1 LTKRKNS
8 SHDPFAAREAEKY
21 ENPIPSREY
30 ILDLLDSADQ
40 PVTHEQMCV
49 MLKLTDEDQVEAL
62 RRRLIAMAR
71 DGQLI
76 SNRRDAYVR
85 SDKIDVVRGRVQG
98 HRDGYGFVLRADGGE
113 DIYLH
118 NRQMRKVF
126 DGDEVLVRLS
136 GEQYRG
142 KEEGAIIEVLV
153 RNTTQLAGRF
163 FNEEGVQFVRPEN
176 PRITHDIMIPFGA
189 YGGAKHGQ
197 IVVTEITSQ
206 PDKNRLPTGRVIQV
220 LGDHMAPGM
229 EIELAIQAHG
239 IPSIWPA
246 DVLAEA
252 ALISPVVEEKD
263 KQHRVDVRHLPFV
276 TIDGEDARDFD
287 DAVLCERRKGGWRLY
302 VAIAD
307 VSHYVQVESPLDVE
321 ARARGNS
328 VYFPDYVVPMLPE
341 ALSNGLCSLN
351 PNVDRLCMVCE
362 MNISDSGRIT
372 GYQFYE
378 AVMHSHARL
387 TYTKVG
393 EILTGEGEARE
404 ALRKEYKAVVPQLE
418 LLHKLYECLRV
429 ARDERGA
436 IDFETV
442 ETRIVFNEERKIER
456 IVPIKR
462 NDAHKLI
469 EECMLCANVC
479 AAKFIEKHDLIGLF
493 RVHEGPTEAKLTNLR
508 AYLSELGLGLA
519 GGDRPTPGDYQQLL
533 QMIQGRSDGHL
544 IQTVMLR
551 SLRQAMYQVEN
562 HGHFGLGYEA
572 YTHFTSPIR
581 RYPDLLVHRA
591 IRSVIRS
598 ELPST
603 HVRRIETAKP
613 IPKRKIYPYSPS
625 DMLVFGEQC
634 SRTERRADEATRD
647 VVSWLKC
654 EYLRDQVGAVYDGHV
669 SAVTGFGLFV
679 ELNELYIEGLIHI
692 TSLPHD
698 YYRFDAAQQRL
709 VGERTRKVFGL
720 GDELVV
726 RVVRVDLD
734 NRKIDFELES
744 ANAIRRPKSAIKP
757 KVAKRDASKAK
768 KVADSLLEKT
778 LVAVEQLAASAK
790 KTVVDA
796 VEKMSGKSAA
806 PTPRHAP
813 AKSTS
818 KQSSSANAAVKP
830 AATKKASGK
839 AAASKADANNGAG
852 KKITESSISK
862 TTVASKKGAGKKSN
876 AKSSANNFSLDDV
889 VDNSVVNGSNASG
902 KSAGKKTAVKKANT
916 KGAAKEPVKA
926 PAKAAGKRTAI
937 KPESATGVKKVSD
950 TKTTTA
956 KKVAQADTVAA
967 GKNTSRKKTATKATT
982 AKERGSNNTTT
993 NNTAAK
999 NPTANSTVAK
1009 KTVKEKATANNA
1021 AVSAAKKQSTSTS
1034 EVGHGRK
1041 NAKVPGAAAPATT
1054 KSPTPKAT
1062 KGNAVAKPAAP
1073 AAKRPVAKAKK
1084 KD

>member
-1 LTKRKNS
+1 MTKRKTPPR
-8 SHDPFAAREAEKY
+8 DAFAAREAEKY

-49 MLKLTDEDQVEAL
+49 MLKLTGEDQIEAL

-85 SDKIDVVRGRVQG
+85 LDKIDVVRGRVQG
-98 HRDGYGFVLRADGGE
+98 HRDGYGFVIRADGGE

-126 DGDEVLVRLS
+126 DGDEVIVRLS

-142 KEEGAIIEVLV
+142 KEEGAIVDVLV

-197 IVVTEITSQ
+197 IVVAEITQQ

-239 IPSIWPA
+239 IPSEWPGEA
-246 DVLAEA
+246 LAEA
-252 ALISPVVEEKD
+252 ARLSHEVLEKD
-263 KQHRVDVRHLPFV
+263 KLHRVDVRHLPFV

-307 VSHYVQVESPLDVE
+307 VSHYVPVESALDIE

-341 ALSNGLCSLN
+341 AISNGLCSLN
-351 PNVDRLCMVCE
+351 PHVDRLCMVCE
-362 MNISDSGRIT
+362 MTISDSGRIT

-378 AVMHSHARL
+378 GVMHSHARL

-393 EILTGEGEARE
+393 EILTGEGDTRV
-404 ALRKEYKAVVPQLE
+404 ALREEYKAVVPQLE
-418 LLHKLYECLRV
+418 LLHKLYQCLRI

-436 IDFETV
+436 IDFDTV
-442 ETRIVFNEERKIER
+442 ETRIQFNEERKIER

-479 AAKFIEKHDLIGLF
+479 AAQFIEKHNLIGLF
-493 RVHEGPTEAKLTNLR
+493 RVHEGPTETKLANLR

-519 GGDRPTPGDYQQLL
+519 GGDKPTPGDYQQLL
-533 QMIQGRSDGHL
+533 QMIQDRSDGHL

-591 IRSVIRS
+591 IRSVVRGT
-598 ELPST
+598 EPTT
-603 HVRRIETAKP
+603 HVRRVDTAKA
-613 IPKRKIYPYSPS
+613 IPKKFIYPYTAS
-625 DMLVFGEQC
+625 DMVVFGEQC

-654 EYLRDQVGAVYDGHV
+654 EYLRDQVGAVYAGHV
-669 SAVTGFGLFV
+669 SAVTSFGLFV
-679 ELNELYIEGLIHI
+679 ELNDLYVEGLIHI

-698 YYRFDAAQQRL
+698 YYRFEPAQHRL
-709 VGERTRKVFGL
+709 MGERTRKVFGL

-744 ANAIRRPKSAIKP
+744 ADAVRRPKSAVKP
-757 KVAKRDASKAK
+757 KVAKRGASQSPDKKKTEGKKAGGGKHFAAPVVTTSGGVTGDSKKSSSGIVVKKASSEKPATKQSSSKQSSAKTTAAKPAAKVKTDKTTKPAVKTNAGGKKTSAAQPAAKAPVVKAPVVKTVVAKKIVVK
-768 KVADSLLEKT
+768 KVAEAG
-778 LVAVEQLAASAK
+778 VAPTAASAK
-790 KTVVDA
+790 KEA
-796 VEKMSGKSAA
+796 
-806 PTPRHAP
+806 AP
-813 AKSTS
+813 AKKVTAT
-818 KQSSSANAAVKP
+818 KTP
-830 AATKKASGK
+830 AA
-839 AAASKADANNGAG
+839 
-852 KKITESSISK
+852 
-862 TTVASKKGAGKKSN
+862 
-876 AKSSANNFSLDDV
+876 
-889 VDNSVVNGSNASG
+889 
-902 KSAGKKTAVKKANT
+902 
-916 KGAAKEPVKA
+916 
-926 PAKAAGKRTAI
+926 
-937 KPESATGVKKVSD
+937 KKVSAQ
-950 TKTTTA
+950 KPASA
-956 KKVAQADTVAA
+956 KSK
-967 GKNTSRKKTATKATT
+967 G
-982 AKERGSNNTTT
+982 
-993 NNTAAK
+993 
-999 NPTANSTVAK
+999 
-1009 KTVKEKATANNA
+1009 
-1021 AVSAAKKQSTSTS
+1021 
-1034 EVGHGRK
+1034 EVDHGRK
-1041 NAKVPGAAAPATT
+1041 NAKAASKAAPATVQ
-1054 KSPTPKAT
+1054 SPAPKAT
-1062 KGNAVAKPAAP
+1062 KGKAVTGSAKTT
-1073 AAKRPVAKAKK
+1073 AKKPVVKTKAK
-1084 KD
+1084 D

>member
-1 LTKRKNS
+1 MTKRKTPPR
-8 SHDPFAAREAEKY
+8 DAFAAREAEKY

-49 MLKLTDEDQVEAL
+49 MLKLTGEDQIEAL

-85 SDKIDVVRGRVQG
+85 LDKIDVVRGRVQG
-98 HRDGYGFVLRADGGE
+98 HRDGYGFVIRADGGE

-126 DGDEVLVRLS
+126 DGDEVIVRLS

-142 KEEGAIIEVLV
+142 KEEGAIVDVLV

-197 IVVTEITSQ
+197 IVVAEITQQ

-239 IPSIWPA
+239 IPSEWPSA
-246 DVLAEA
+246 ALAEA
-252 ALISPVVEEKD
+252 ALLSHEVLEKD
-263 KQHRVDVRHLPFV
+263 KLHRVDVRHLPFV

-307 VSHYVQVESPLDVE
+307 VSHYVPVESALDIE

-341 ALSNGLCSLN
+341 AISNGLCSLN
-351 PNVDRLCMVCE
+351 PHVDRLCMVCE
-362 MNISDSGRIT
+362 MTISDLGRIT

-378 AVMHSHARL
+378 GVMHSHARL

-393 EILTGEGEARE
+393 EILTGEGDTRV
-404 ALRKEYKAVVPQLE
+404 ALREEYKAVVPQLE
-418 LLHKLYECLRV
+418 LLHKLYQCLRI

-436 IDFETV
+436 IDFDTV
-442 ETRIVFNEERKIER
+442 ETRIQFNEERKIER

-479 AAKFIEKHDLIGLF
+479 AAQFIEKHNLIGLF
-493 RVHEGPTEAKLTNLR
+493 RVHEGPTETKLANLR

-519 GGDRPTPGDYQQLL
+519 GGDKPTPGDYQQLL
-533 QMIQGRSDGHL
+533 QMIQDRSDGHL

-591 IRSVIRS
+591 IRSVVRGT
-598 ELPST
+598 EPTT
-603 HVRRIETAKP
+603 HVRRVDTAKA
-613 IPKRKIYPYSPS
+613 IPKKFIYPYTAS
-625 DMLVFGEQC
+625 DMVVFGEQC

-654 EYLRDQVGAVYDGHV
+654 EYLRDQVGAVYAGHV
-669 SAVTGFGLFV
+669 SAVTSFGLFV
-679 ELNELYIEGLIHI
+679 ELNDLYVEGLIHI

-698 YYRFDAAQQRL
+698 YYRFEPAQHRL
-709 VGERTRKVFGL
+709 MGERTRKVFGL

-744 ANAIRRPKSAIKP
+744 ANAIRRPKSAVKP
-757 KVAKRDASKAK
+757 KVAKRGASQSPNNKKTEGKKAGGGKHFAAPVVTTFGGVTGDSKKSSSGIVVKKAASEKPATKQSSTKQSSAKTAAAKPSAKVKADNTKKPAVKTNAGGKKTSAAQPAAKAPVVKAPVVKTVVAKKIVVK
-768 KVADSLLEKT
+768 KVAEAG
-778 LVAVEQLAASAK
+778 VAPTAASAK
-790 KTVVDA
+790 KEA
-796 VEKMSGKSAA
+796 
-806 PTPRHAP
+806 AP
-813 AKSTS
+813 AKKVTAT
-818 KQSSSANAAVKP
+818 KTP
-830 AATKKASGK
+830 AA
-839 AAASKADANNGAG
+839 
-852 KKITESSISK
+852 
-862 TTVASKKGAGKKSN
+862 
-876 AKSSANNFSLDDV
+876 
-889 VDNSVVNGSNASG
+889 
-902 KSAGKKTAVKKANT
+902 
-916 KGAAKEPVKA
+916 
-926 PAKAAGKRTAI
+926 
-937 KPESATGVKKVSD
+937 KKVSAQ
-950 TKTTTA
+950 KPASA
-956 KKVAQADTVAA
+956 KSK
-967 GKNTSRKKTATKATT
+967 G
-982 AKERGSNNTTT
+982 
-993 NNTAAK
+993 
-999 NPTANSTVAK
+999 
-1009 KTVKEKATANNA
+1009 
-1021 AVSAAKKQSTSTS
+1021 
-1034 EVGHGRK
+1034 EVDHGRK
-1041 NAKVPGAAAPATT
+1041 NAKAASKAAPATVQ
-1054 KSPTPKAT
+1054 SPAPKAT
-1062 KGNAVAKPAAP
+1062 KGKAVTG
-1073 AAKRPVAKAKK
+1073 AAKTTAKKPVVKTKAK
-1084 KD
+1084 D

>member
-1 LTKRKNS
+1 LTKRKAPPR
-8 SHDPFAAREAEKY
+8 DAFAAREAEKY

-49 MLKLTDEDQVEAL
+49 MLKLTGDDQIEAL

-85 SDKIDVVRGRVQG
+85 LDKIDVVRGRVQG
-98 HRDGYGFVLRADGGE
+98 HRDGYGFVIRADGGE

-126 DGDEVLVRLS
+126 DGDEVIVRLS

-142 KEEGAIIEVLV
+142 KEEGAIVDVLI

-197 IVVTEITSQ
+197 IVVTEITQQ

-239 IPSIWPA
+239 IPSEWPSA
-246 DVLAEA
+246 ALAEA
-252 ALISPVVEEKD
+252 ALLSHEVLEKD
-263 KQHRVDVRHLPFV
+263 KLHRVDVRHLPFV

-307 VSHYVQVESPLDVE
+307 VSHYVPVESALDIE

-341 ALSNGLCSLN
+341 AISNGLCSLN
-351 PNVDRLCMVCE
+351 PHVDRLCMVCE
-362 MNISDSGRIT
+362 MTISDSGRIT

-378 AVMHSHARL
+378 GVMHSHARL

-393 EILTGEGEARE
+393 EILTGEGDTRT
-404 ALRKEYKAVVPQLE
+404 ALREEYKAVVPQLE
-418 LLHKLYECLRV
+418 LLHKLYQCLRI

-436 IDFETV
+436 IDFDTV
-442 ETRIVFNEERKIER
+442 ETRIQFNEERKIER

-479 AAKFIEKHDLIGLF
+479 AAQFIEKHNLIGLF
-493 RVHEGPTEAKLTNLR
+493 RVHEGPTETKLANLR

-519 GGDRPTPGDYQQLL
+519 GGDKPTPGDYQQLL
-533 QMIQGRSDGHL
+533 QMIQDRSDGHL

-591 IRSVIRS
+591 IRSVVRGT
-598 ELPST
+598 EPTT
-603 HVRRIETAKP
+603 HVRRVDTAKA
-613 IPKRKIYPYSPS
+613 IPKKFIYPYTPS
-625 DMLVFGEQC
+625 DMVVFGEQC

-654 EYLRDQVGAVYDGHV
+654 EYLRDQVGAVYAGHV
-669 SAVTGFGLFV
+669 SAVTSFGLFV
-679 ELNELYIEGLIHI
+679 ELNDLYVEGLIHI

-698 YYRFDAAQQRL
+698 YYRFEPAQHRL
-709 VGERTRKVFGL
+709 MGERTRKVFGL

-744 ANAIRRPKSAIKP
+744 ANAIRRPKSAVKP
-757 KVAKRDASKAK
+757 KVAKRGGAPSSTKKAAGKKAGGDKPFATPAITVPASATGDSKKSSSGIVVKKAASEKPAIKQSSTKQSSAKTTAAKPAAKVKTDKTKKPTAKTSAGGKKTSAVQPAAKIPVVKAPVVKTVVAKKIVVK
-768 KVADSLLEKT
+768 KVADAV
-778 LVAVEQLAASAK
+778 VAAPAKKATASAK
-790 KTVVDA
+790 KEA
-796 VEKMSGKSAA
+796 
-806 PTPRHAP
+806 AP
-813 AKSTS
+813 AK
-818 KQSSSANAAVKP
+818 
-830 AATKKASGK
+830 
-839 AAASKADANNGAG
+839 
-852 KKITESSISK
+852 
-862 TTVASKKGAGKKSN
+862 
-876 AKSSANNFSLDDV
+876 
-889 VDNSVVNGSNASG
+889 
-902 KSAGKKTAVKKANT
+902 
-916 KGAAKEPVKA
+916 
-926 PAKAAGKRTAI
+926 
-937 KPESATGVKKVSD
+937 KV
-950 TKTTTA
+950 
-956 KKVAQADTVAA
+956 
-967 GKNTSRKKTATKATT
+967 TATKA
-982 AKERGSNNTTT
+982 
-993 NNTAAK
+993 
-999 NPTANSTVAK
+999 P
-1009 KTVKEKATANNA
+1009 
-1021 AVSAAKKQSTSTS
+1021 AAKKLSAQKPASATSKG
-1034 EVGHGRK
+1034 EVDHGRK
-1041 NAKVPGAAAPATT
+1041 NAKAASKAAPATVQSPAPKT
-1054 KSPTPKAT
+1054 AKSKAVT
-1062 KGNAVAKPAAP
+1062 GAAKTTT
-1073 AAKRPVAKAKK
+1073 KRPVAKTKAK
-1084 KD
+1084 D

>member
-1 LTKRKNS
+1 LTKRKTPPR
-8 SHDPFAAREAEKY
+8 DAFAAREAEKY

-49 MLKLTDEDQVEAL
+49 MLKLTGEDQIEAL

-85 SDKIDVVRGRVQG
+85 IDKIDVVRGRVQG
-98 HRDGYGFVLRADGGE
+98 HRDGYGFVIRADGGE

-126 DGDEVLVRLS
+126 DGDEVIVRLS

-142 KEEGAIIEVLV
+142 KEEGAIVDVLV

-176 PRITHDIMIPFGA
+176 PRITHDIMIPFGS

-197 IVVTEITSQ
+197 IVVAEITQQ

-239 IPSIWPA
+239 IPSVWPE

-252 ALISPVVEEKD
+252 AQLSHEVLAKD
-263 KQHRVDVRHLPFV
+263 KLHRVDVRNLPFV

-307 VSHYVQVESPLDVE
+307 VSHYVPVESALDVE

-341 ALSNGLCSLN
+341 AISNGLCSLN
-351 PNVDRLCMVCE
+351 PHVDRLCMVCE
-362 MNISDSGRIT
+362 MNISDAGRIT

-378 AVMHSHARL
+378 GVMQSHARL

-393 EILTGEGEARE
+393 EILTGEGDARDT
-404 ALRKEYKAVVPQLE
+404 LRAEYKAVVPQLE
-418 LLHKLYECLRV
+418 LLHKLYQCLRV

-436 IDFETV
+436 IDFDTV
-442 ETRIVFNEERKIER
+442 ETRIQFNEERKIER

-479 AAKFIEKHDLIGLF
+479 AAKFIEPHNLLGLF
-493 RVHEGPTEAKLTNLR
+493 RVHEGPTETKLANLR

-519 GGDRPTPGDYQQLL
+519 GGDKPTPGDYQQLL
-533 QMIQGRSDGHL
+533 QMVQDRSDGHL

-591 IRSVIRS
+591 IRSVVRS
-598 ELPST
+598 TEPTT
-603 HVRRIETAKP
+603 HVRRVDTAKA
-613 IPKRKIYPYSPS
+613 IPKKYIYPYTAS
-625 DMLVFGEQC
+625 DMVVFGEQC

-669 SAVTGFGLFV
+669 SAVTSFGLFV

-698 YYRFDAAQQRL
+698 YYRFEPAQQRL

-744 ANAIRRPKSAIKP
+744 ADAVRRPKSAVKP
-757 KVAKRDASKAK
+757 KVAKRGAAKPSGKKSTANKSGSDKAITTPTVKTSGSTIRSGKNSAPAAAAKKGTGEKPATKQPATKASSAKKAAAAKPAGKTKNSKSSGAKPASKNSPGAKSSTAKSISDNKQSTAAQPVAKTVVAKKSAVKKPVDVAVAPVPTSAKKAVATKAPAAK
-768 KVADSLLEKT
+768 KVSAQKP
-778 LVAVEQLAASAK
+778 VSAK
-790 KTVVDA
+790 PKGEVDHGR
-796 VEKMSGKSAA
+796 K
-806 PTPRHAP
+806 
-813 AKSTS
+813 
-818 KQSSSANAAVKP
+818 N
-830 AATKKASGK
+830 TK
-839 AAASKADANNGAG
+839 AASKA
-852 KKITESSISK
+852 
-862 TTVASKKGAGKKSN
+862 
-876 AKSSANNFSLDDV
+876 
-889 VDNSVVNGSNASG
+889 
-902 KSAGKKTAVKKANT
+902 
-916 KGAAKEPVKA
+916 
-926 PAKAAGKRTAI
+926 
-937 KPESATGVKKVSD
+937 
-950 TKTTTA
+950 
-956 KKVAQADTVAA
+956 
-967 GKNTSRKKTATKATT
+967 
-982 AKERGSNNTTT
+982 
-993 NNTAAK
+993 
-999 NPTANSTVAK
+999 
-1009 KTVKEKATANNA
+1009 
-1021 AVSAAKKQSTSTS
+1021 
-1034 EVGHGRK
+1034 
-1041 NAKVPGAAAPATT
+1041 APATVQST
-1054 KSPTPKAT
+1054 APKAT
-1062 KGNAVAKPAAP
+1062 KGAAVAG
-1073 AAKRPVAKAKK
+1073 AKKATDKGPVAKAKA

>member
-1 LTKRKNS
+1 MSKRKFS
-8 SHDPFAAREAEKY
+8 KRDPFAAREAEKY
-21 ENPIPSREY
+21 ANPIPSREY
-30 ILDLLDSADQ
+30 ILELLDNADQ
-40 PVTHEQMCV
+40 PVTHAQMCDL
-49 MLKLTDEDQVEAL
+49 LKLTEEDQIEAL

-85 SDKIDVVRGRVQG
+85 LDKIDVVRGRVQG
-98 HRDGYGFVLRADGGE
+98 HRDGYGFVILADGGE

-142 KEEGAIIEVLV
+142 KEEGAIVEVLT

-163 FNEEGVQFVRPEN
+163 YNEEGVQFVRPEN
-176 PRITHDIMIPFGA
+176 PRITHDIMIPFGS

-197 IVVTEITSQ
+197 IVVAEITQQ
-206 PDKNRLPTGRVIQV
+206 PDKNRLPMGRVIQV

-239 IPSIWPA
+239 IPSIWPT
-246 DVLAEA
+246 DVLSEA
-252 ALISPVVEEKD
+252 AELPGEVRPKD
-263 KQHRVDVRHLPFV
+263 KANRIDLRDLPLV

-287 DAVLCERRKGGWRLY
+287 DAVFCERRRGGWRLY

-307 VSHYVQVESPLDVE
+307 VSHYVQVDSALDIE
-321 ARARGNS
+321 GRARGNS

-351 PNVDRLCMVCE
+351 PAVDRLCMVCE
-362 MNISDSGRIT
+362 MTISSAGRIT
-372 GYQFYE
+372 GYEFYE
-378 AVMHSHARL
+378 AVMHSKARL

-393 EILTGEGEARE
+393 AMLGENTPEAD
-404 ALRKEYKAVVPQLE
+404 ALRSEYQNVLPHLQT
-418 LLHKLYECLRV
+418 LHGLYQCLRK

-442 ETRIVFNEERKIER
+442 ETRIVFNEQRKIER

-479 AAKFIEKHDLIGLF
+479 AAKFLEKHNLIGLF
-493 RVHEGPTEAKLTNLR
+493 RVHEGPTEQKLTNLR
-508 AYLSELGLGLA
+508 AYLSELGLGLG
-519 GGDRPTPGDYQQLL
+519 GGDEPTPGDYQILL
-533 QMIQGRSDGHL
+533 KHIEGRSDANL

-551 SLRQAMYQVEN
+551 SLRQAMYQLEN
-562 HGHFGLGYEA
+562 HGHFGLGYDA

-598 ELPST
+598 EQPSS
-603 HVRRIETAKP
+603 HVRRAEGAKP
-613 IPKRKIYPYSPS
+613 LPQKKIYPYTLNE
-625 DMLVFGEQC
+625 MLVFGEQC

-679 ELNELYIEGLIHI
+679 ELNDLYVEGLIHI

-709 VGERTRKVFGL
+709 VGERSRQVFGL

-744 ANAIRRPKSAIKP
+744 ATATRRPKSAVKP
-757 KVAKRDASKAK
+757 KSNAR
-768 KVADSLLEKT
+768 
-778 LVAVEQLAASAK
+778 SAK
-790 KTVVDA
+790 KSTKPSLAPQADSKPAKARVKSYDA
-796 VEKMSGKSAA
+796 KAGARAGSKAGPGAEQMAQQLVGKLAAAAEPQASVGAQGDGGWTDAEVAALKSAGEA
-806 PTPRHAP
+806 KAARKGAKKPT
-813 AKSTS
+813 AKKTAAKKAVS
-818 KQSSSANAAVKP
+818 KKSATKKP
-830 AATKKASGK
+830 AAKTAPAAKAKASTK
-839 AAASKADANNGAG
+839 AAKAPV
-852 KKITESSISK
+852 TSK
-862 TTVASKKGAGKKSN
+862 TPA
-876 AKSSANNFSLDDV
+876 AN
-889 VDNSVVNGSNASG
+889 
-902 KSAGKKTAVKKANT
+902 K
-916 KGAAKEPVKA
+916 
-926 PAKAAGKRTAI
+926 
-937 KPESATGVKKVSD
+937 
-950 TKTTTA
+950 
-956 KKVAQADTVAA
+956 
-967 GKNTSRKKTATKATT
+967 
-982 AKERGSNNTTT
+982 
-993 NNTAAK
+993 
-999 NPTANSTVAK
+999 
-1009 KTVKEKATANNA
+1009 
-1021 AVSAAKKQSTSTS
+1021 VSAAKKTPAVSKAAADKAPVAAKKTTAKKTSGTIAAKAKASTTS
-1034 EVGHGRK
+1034 SKKSALAAKAAGEVGSARRTTQAVSR
-1041 NAKVPGAAAPATT
+1041 AKSAQVQPEQKAPAKSKAGAA
-1054 KSPTPKAT
+1054 KK
-1062 KGNAVAKPAAP
+1062 AP
-1073 AAKRPVAKAKK
+1073 AAKRKVAKTPAA
-1084 KD
+1084 D

>member
-1 LTKRKNS
+1 MSKRKS
-8 SHDPFAAREAEKY
+8 PAKDPFAAREAEKY

-30 ILDLLDSADQ
+30 ILELLDTAAE
-40 PVTHEQMCV
+40 PVTHEQMCTL
-49 MLKLTDEDQVEAL
+49 LKLTGEDQIEAL

-85 SDKIDVVRGRVQG
+85 LDKIDVVRGRVQG
-98 HRDGYGFVLRADGGE
+98 HRDGYGFVIPAEGGE

-142 KEEGAIIEVLV
+142 KEEGAIIEVLT

-176 PRITHDIMIPFGA
+176 PRITQDIMIPFGT

-197 IVVTEITSQ
+197 IVVAEITQQ

-239 IPSIWPA
+239 IPSVWPES
-246 DVLAEA
+246 VLAEA
-252 ALISPVVEEKD
+252 ARLSHEVDEKD

-287 DAVLCERRKGGWRLY
+287 DAVLCERRRGGWRLY

-307 VSHYVQVESPLDVE
+307 VSHYVPVESALDIE

-341 ALSNGLCSLN
+341 AISNGLCSLN
-351 PNVDRLCMVCE
+351 PHVDRLCMVCE
-362 MNISDSGRIT
+362 MNISDAGRIT

-378 AVMHSHARL
+378 GVMHSHARL
-387 TYTKVG
+387 TYSKVG
-393 EILTGEGEARE
+393 EILTGDGENRA
-404 ALRKEYKAVVPQLE
+404 ALRKEYQAVVPQLE
-418 LLHKLYECLRV
+418 LLHRLYQCLRA

-442 ETRIVFNEERKIER
+442 ETRIQFNEDRKIER
-456 IVPIKR
+456 IIPIKR

-479 AAKFIEKHDLIGLF
+479 AAQFIDKHGLIGLY
-493 RVHEGPTEAKLTNLR
+493 RVHEGPTETKLANLR
-508 AYLSELGLGLA
+508 AYLAELGLGLA
-519 GGDRPTPGDYQQLL
+519 GGDKPTPGDYQQLL
-533 QMIQGRSDGHL
+533 QMVQGRSDGHL

-551 SLRQAMYQVEN
+551 SLRQAVYQVEN

-591 IRSVIRS
+591 IRSIVRGT
-598 ELPST
+598 EPST
-603 HVRRIETAKP
+603 HVRRVETAKA
-613 IPKRKIYPYSPS
+613 IPKKFIYPYSAA
-625 DMLVFGEQC
+625 DVLVFGEQC

-669 SAVTGFGLFV
+669 SAVTSFGLFV
-679 ELNELYIEGLIHI
+679 ELNELYVEGLIHI

-698 YYRFDAAQQRL
+698 YYRFEPAQHRL
-709 VGERTRKVFGL
+709 MGERTRKVFGL
-720 GDELVV
+720 GDSLVV

-744 ANAIRRPKSAIKP
+744 DAAIRRPKSQVKP
-757 KVAKRDASKAK
+757 KAAKRDTKKVAK
-768 KVADSLLEKT
+768 KVAP
-778 LVAVEQLAASAK
+778 ASAK
-790 KTVVDA
+790 KSSKASTIVT
-796 VEKMSGKSAA
+796 AA
-806 PTPRHAP
+806 PAP
-813 AKSTS
+813 IKTGLV
-818 KQSSSANAAVKP
+818 KKP
-830 AATKKASGK
+830 AAKKAPV
-839 AAASKADANNGAG
+839 
-852 KKITESSISK
+852 E
-862 TTVASKKGAGKKSN
+862 TV
-876 AKSSANNFSLDDV
+876 
-889 VDNSVVNGSNASG
+889 
-902 KSAGKKTAVKKANT
+902 AGKKTAVKKTAAKKVTT
-916 KGAAKEPVKA
+916 KKAPVKKAATTKASKVISEVSHGSKNAKTTGKTAAAAVQSSSSGAAKSK
-926 PAKAAGKRTAI
+926 
-937 KPESATGVKKVSD
+937 
-950 TKTTTA
+950 
-956 KKVAQADTVAA
+956 TVA
-967 GKNTSRKKTATKATT
+967 RPAT
-982 AKERGSNNTTT
+982 
-993 NNTAAK
+993 
-999 NPTANSTVAK
+999 P
-1009 KTVKEKATANNA
+1009 
-1021 AVSAAKKQSTSTS
+1021 AAKKP
-1034 EVGHGRK
+1034 V
-1041 NAKVPGAAAPATT
+1041 AK
-1054 KSPTPKAT
+1054 PKAT
-1062 KGNAVAKPAAP
+1062 K
-1073 AAKRPVAKAKK
+1073 
-1084 KD
+1084 

>member
-1 LTKRKNS
+1 MTKRKNS
-8 SHDPFAAREAEKY
+8 SRDPFAAREAEKY

-49 MLKLTDEDQVEAL
+49 MLKLTDEDQIEAL

-85 SDKIDVVRGRVQG
+85 LDKIDVVRGRVQG
-98 HRDGYGFVLRADGGE
+98 HRDGYGFVIRADGGE
-113 DIYLH
+113 DVYLH

-142 KEEGAIIEVLV
+142 KEEGAIVEVLT

-176 PRITHDIMIPFGA
+176 PRITHDIMIPFGS

-197 IVVTEITSQ
+197 IVVAEITQQ

-239 IPSIWPA
+239 IPSVWPEE
-246 DVLAEA
+246 VLAEA
-252 ALISPVVEEKD
+252 ALISPQVEESD
-263 KQHRVDVRHLPFV
+263 KQHRVDVRNLPFV

-307 VSHYVQVESPLDVE
+307 VSHYVQIDAALDVE

-351 PNVDRLCMVCE
+351 PDVDRLCMVCE
-362 MNISDSGRIT
+362 MNISDAGRIT

-393 EILTGEGEARE
+393 EILTGEGETRD

-418 LLHKLYECLRV
+418 ALHKLYQCLRK

-442 ETRIVFNEERKIER
+442 ETRIVFNEDRKIER
-456 IVPIKR
+456 IIPIKR

-479 AAKFIEKHDLIGLF
+479 AAQFIEKHGLVGLY

-533 QMIQGRSDGHL
+533 QMIQGRSDANL

-598 ELPST
+598 EVPST
-603 HVRRIETAKP
+603 HVRRIDTAKP
-613 IPKRKIYPYSPS
+613 LAKRKIYPYAAS
-625 DMLVFGEQC
+625 DMVVFGEQC

-669 SAVTGFGLFV
+669 SAVTSFGLFV

-757 KVAKRDASKAK
+757 KVAKRDAARARKAEESQVKKALREVEKFGAAVSGESGK
-768 KVADSLLEKT
+768 KVADPLQITQSKT
-778 LVAVEQLAASAK
+778 KKVSPELGTSTGKSAK
-790 KTVVDA
+790 KITGSGTVKAKKAGAGGSNPEQAGV
-796 VEKMSGKSAA
+796 KKSGLKKADPSKAGAKKSGAKKLIEA
-806 PTPRHAP
+806 GE
-813 AKSTS
+813 KSTAKKVPTEKVINNEKATN
-818 KQSSSANAAVKP
+818 KQAVNK
-830 AATKKASGK
+830 
-839 AAASKADANNGAG
+839 
-852 KKITESSISK
+852 
-862 TTVASKKGAGKKSN
+862 
-876 AKSSANNFSLDDV
+876 
-889 VDNSVVNGSNASG
+889 
-902 KSAGKKTAVKKANT
+902 
-916 KGAAKEPVKA
+916 KA
-926 PAKAAGKRTAI
+926 PAKTASAESQKTTAAKKAKGKPSPVEGKADVETA
-937 KPESATGVKKVSD
+937 KVKRKKAPANVSTESTEKSAAAKTQPPKKVP
-950 TKTTTA
+950 TA
-956 KKVAQADTVAA
+956 KAKAVKPSAE
-967 GKNTSRKKTATKATT
+967 KATT
-982 AKERGSNNTTT
+982 S
-993 NNTAAK
+993 
-999 NPTANSTVAK
+999 K
-1009 KTVKEKATANNA
+1009 KAA
-1021 AVSAAKKQSTSTS
+1021 AVKQSSTSTS

-1041 NAKVPGAAAPATT
+1041 NAKISGAATSTST
-1054 KSPTPKAT
+1054 KSSTPKAVSG
-1062 KGNAVAKPAAP
+1062 KANAKPASA

>member
-1 LTKRKNS
+1 MTKRKAPPR
-8 SHDPFAAREAEKY
+8 DAFAAREAEKY

-49 MLKLTDEDQVEAL
+49 MLKLTGEDQIEAL

-85 SDKIDVVRGRVQG
+85 LDKIDVVRGRVQG
-98 HRDGYGFVLRADGGE
+98 HRDGYGFVIRADGGE

-126 DGDEVLVRLS
+126 DGDEVIVRLS

-142 KEEGAIIEVLV
+142 KEEGAIVDVLV

-197 IVVTEITSQ
+197 IVVAEVTQQ

-239 IPSIWPA
+239 IPSEWPSDA
-246 DVLAEA
+246 LAEA
-252 ALISPVVEEKD
+252 ALLSHEVLAKD
-263 KQHRVDVRHLPFV
+263 KLHRVDVRNLPFV

-307 VSHYVQVESPLDVE
+307 VSHYVPVESALDIE

-341 ALSNGLCSLN
+341 AISNGLCSLN
-351 PNVDRLCMVCE
+351 PHVDRLCMVCE
-362 MNISDSGRIT
+362 MTISDSGRIT

-378 AVMHSHARL
+378 GVMHSHARL

-393 EILTGEGEARE
+393 EILTGEGELSQTLRE
-404 ALRKEYKAVVPQLE
+404 EYKAVIPQLE
-418 LLHKLYECLRV
+418 LLHKLYQCLRI

-442 ETRIVFNEERKIER
+442 ETRIQFNEERKIER

-479 AAKFIEKHDLIGLF
+479 AATFIEKHNLIGLF
-493 RVHEGPTEAKLTNLR
+493 RVHEGPTETKLTNLR

-519 GGDRPTPGDYQQLL
+519 GGDKPTPGDYQQLL
-533 QMIQGRSDGHL
+533 QTIQDRSDGHL

-591 IRSVIRS
+591 IRSVVRGT
-598 ELPST
+598 EPTT
-603 HVRRIETAKP
+603 HVRRVETAKA
-613 IPKRKIYPYSPS
+613 IPKKFIYPYTAS
-625 DMLVFGEQC
+625 DMVVFGEQC

-654 EYLRDQVGAVYDGHV
+654 EYLRDQVGAVYAGHV
-669 SAVTGFGLFV
+669 SAVTSFGLFV
-679 ELNELYIEGLIHI
+679 ELNDLYVEGLIHI

-698 YYRFDAAQQRL
+698 YYRFEPAQHRL
-709 VGERTRKVFGL
+709 MGERTRKVFGL

-744 ANAIRRPKSAIKP
+744 ADAIRRPKSAIKP
-757 KVAKRDASKAK
+757 KVAKRGGAS
-768 KVADSLLEKT
+768 
-778 LVAVEQLAASAK
+778 
-790 KTVVDA
+790 
-796 VEKMSGKSAA
+796 SGKKGAGKKSGGDRAIAA
-806 PTPRHAP
+806 PVI
-813 AKSTS
+813 KSSGGAARGDKKASPSTIVVKRVAS
-818 KQSSSANAAVKP
+818 EKPVTKQPSVKP
-830 AATKKASGK
+830 AATKKSSTK
-839 AAASKADANNGAG
+839 KTAAR
-852 KKITESSISK
+852 
-862 TTVASKKGAGKKSN
+862 GKKSTAAQPVVKAPVVKTVVVKKIVVKKVADAAVMPVTAP
-876 AKSSANNFSLDDV
+876 AK
-889 VDNSVVNGSNASG
+889 
-902 KSAGKKTAVKKANT
+902 KETTPVKKAT
-916 KGAAKEPVKA
+916 APAKKAVVTKA
-926 PAKAAGKRTAI
+926 PATKKGSAQ
-937 KPESATGVKKVSD
+937 KPASAKSKG
-950 TKTTTA
+950 
-956 KKVAQADTVAA
+956 
-967 GKNTSRKKTATKATT
+967 
-982 AKERGSNNTTT
+982 
-993 NNTAAK
+993 
-999 NPTANSTVAK
+999 
-1009 KTVKEKATANNA
+1009 
-1021 AVSAAKKQSTSTS
+1021 
-1034 EVGHGRK
+1034 EVDHGRK
-1041 NAKVPGAAAPATT
+1041 NTKTASKTAPATVQ
-1054 KSPTPKAT
+1054 SPAPKPS
-1062 KGNAVAKPAAP
+1062 KGAPVAGAAQTT
-1073 AAKRPVAKAKK
+1073 AKRPVVKTKAKE
-1084 KD
+1084 

>member
-1 LTKRKNS
+1 MTKRKTPPR
-8 SHDPFAAREAEKY
+8 DAFAAREAEKY

-49 MLKLTDEDQVEAL
+49 MLKLTGEDQIEAL

-85 SDKIDVVRGRVQG
+85 LDKIDVVRGRVQG
-98 HRDGYGFVLRADGGE
+98 HRDGYGFVIRADGGE

-126 DGDEVLVRLS
+126 DGDEVIVRLS

-142 KEEGAIIEVLV
+142 KEEGAIVDVLI

-197 IVVTEITSQ
+197 IVVAEITQQ

-239 IPSIWPA
+239 IPSEWPSA
-246 DVLAEA
+246 ALAEA
-252 ALISPVVEEKD
+252 ALLSHEVLEKD
-263 KQHRVDVRHLPFV
+263 KLHRVDVRHLPFV

-307 VSHYVQVESPLDVE
+307 VSHYVPVESALDIE

-341 ALSNGLCSLN
+341 AISNGLCSLN
-351 PNVDRLCMVCE
+351 PHVDRLCMVCE
-362 MNISDSGRIT
+362 MTISDSGRIT

-378 AVMHSHARL
+378 GVMHSHARL

-393 EILTGEGEARE
+393 EILTGDGDLSKSLRE
-404 ALRKEYKAVVPQLE
+404 EYKAVIPQLE
-418 LLHKLYECLRV
+418 LLHKLYQCLRV

-442 ETRIVFNEERKIER
+442 ETRIQFNEERKIER

-479 AAKFIEKHDLIGLF
+479 AAQFIEKHNLIGLF
-493 RVHEGPTEAKLTNLR
+493 RVHEGPTETKLANLR

-519 GGDRPTPGDYQQLL
+519 GGDKPTPGDYQQLL
-533 QMIQGRSDGHL
+533 QTIQDRSDGHL

-591 IRSVIRS
+591 IRSVVRGT
-598 ELPST
+598 EPTT
-603 HVRRIETAKP
+603 HVRRVDTAKA
-613 IPKRKIYPYSPS
+613 IPKKFIYPYTAS
-625 DMLVFGEQC
+625 DMVVFGEQC

-654 EYLRDQVGAVYDGHV
+654 EYLRDQVGAVYAGHV
-669 SAVTGFGLFV
+669 SAVTSFGLFV
-679 ELNELYIEGLIHI
+679 ELNDLYVEGLIHI

-698 YYRFDAAQQRL
+698 YYRFEPAQHRL

-744 ANAIRRPKSAIKP
+744 ADAVRRPKSAVKP
-757 KVAKRDASKAK
+757 KVAKRGGAQSSGNKKAVGK
-768 KVADSLLEKT
+768 KSTDKRSGGDKPFAAPV
-778 LVAVEQLAASAK
+778 VAAS
-790 KTVVDA
+790 
-796 VEKMSGKSAA
+796 GSAIA
-806 PTPRHAP
+806 GG
-813 AKSTS
+813 
-818 KQSSSANAAVKP
+818 
-830 AATKKASGK
+830 KKASPSAMVVKK
-839 AAASKADANNGAG
+839 AAGENSAANKSSTKTTAAKPAG
-852 KKITESSISK
+852 KVKNS
-862 TTVASKKGAGKKSN
+862 
-876 AKSSANNFSLDDV
+876 KSSST
-889 VDNSVVNGSNASG
+889 
-902 KSAGKKTAVKKANT
+902 KKTAVKT
-916 KGAAKEPVKA
+916 PTVKA
-926 PAKAAGKRTAI
+926 PVVKTVVAKKI
-937 KPESATGVKKVSD
+937 VVKKVAD
-950 TKTTTA
+950 TAVAPVAAPAKKATASAKKEGAPA
-956 KKVAQADTVAA
+956 KKV
-967 GKNTSRKKTATKATT
+967 TATKA
-982 AKERGSNNTTT
+982 
-993 NNTAAK
+993 
-999 NPTANSTVAK
+999 P
-1009 KTVKEKATANNA
+1009 
-1021 AVSAAKKQSTSTS
+1021 AAKKVSAQKPASAKSKG
-1034 EVGHGRK
+1034 EVDHGRK
-1041 NAKVPGAAAPATT
+1041 NAKTASKAAPATVQ
-1054 KSPTPKAT
+1054 SPAPKAT
-1062 KGNAVAKPAAP
+1062 KGKAVTG
-1073 AAKRPVAKAKK
+1073 AAKTTAKKPVAKTKAK
-1084 KD
+1084 D

>member
-1 LTKRKNS
+1 MTKRKAPPR
-8 SHDPFAAREAEKY
+8 DAFAAREAEKY

-49 MLKLTDEDQVEAL
+49 MLKLTGDDQIEAL

-85 SDKIDVVRGRVQG
+85 LDKIDVVRGRVQG
-98 HRDGYGFVLRADGGE
+98 HRDGYGFVIRADGGE

-142 KEEGAIIEVLV
+142 KEEGAIVDVLI

-176 PRITHDIMIPFGA
+176 PRITHDIMIPFGS

-239 IPSIWPA
+239 IPSVWPV

-252 ALISPVVEEKD
+252 ARLSHEVEEKD
-263 KQHRVDVRHLPFV
+263 KLHRVDVRHLPFV

-287 DAVLCERRKGGWRLY
+287 DAVLCERRRGGWRLY

-307 VSHYVQVESPLDVE
+307 VSHYVPVESALDVE

-341 ALSNGLCSLN
+341 AISNGLCSLN
-351 PNVDRLCMVCE
+351 PHVDRLCMVCE

-378 AVMHSHARL
+378 GVMHSHARL

-418 LLHKLYECLRV
+418 LLHKLYQCLRV

-436 IDFETV
+436 IDFETT
-442 ETRIVFNEERKIER
+442 ETRIQFNEDRKIER

-479 AAKFIEKHDLIGLF
+479 AAKFIEKHNLLGLF
-493 RVHEGPTEAKLTNLR
+493 RVHEGPTETKLANLR

-519 GGDRPTPGDYQQLL
+519 GGDKPTPGDYQQLL

-591 IRSVIRS
+591 IRSVVRS
-598 ELPST
+598 TEPST
-603 HVRRIETAKP
+603 HVRRVETAKA
-613 IPKRKIYPYSPS
+613 IPKKFIYPYSAS
-625 DMLVFGEQC
+625 DMVVFGEQC

-669 SAVTGFGLFV
+669 SAVTSFGLFV
-679 ELNELYIEGLIHI
+679 ELNDLYIEGLIHI

-698 YYRFDAAQQRL
+698 YYRFEPAQQRL

-744 ANAIRRPKSAIKP
+744 ANAVRRPKSAIKP
-757 KVAKRDASKAK
+757 KIEKRGGKAGGVKASG
-768 KVADSLLEKT
+768 
-778 LVAVEQLAASAK
+778 
-790 KTVVDA
+790 
-796 VEKMSGKSAA
+796 GKS
-806 PTPRHAP
+806 TDTK
-813 AKSTS
+813 KST
-818 KQSSSANAAVKP
+818 A
-830 AATKKASGK
+830 KKASG
-839 AAASKADANNGAG
+839 AEIDSKLKTHSRVKVDSNV
-852 KKITESSISK
+852 K
-862 TTVASKKGAGKKSN
+862 TTKAKTKKTKTTAAKTAKTGSAKAKSVKPAKNSN
-876 AKSSANNFSLDDV
+876 AAKPAPVNKQTAVAKTPAAKQSAAPKQAPAV
-889 VDNSVVNGSNASG
+889 TEAS
-902 KSAGKKTAVKKANT
+902 AVKKAPAVKKASEAKQAAAT
-916 KGAAKEPVKA
+916 KTATSGKKAGAAKKPSAAKKAPVTKTASVPKSTSTKTKGEVDHGRKTAKTASKASPTTVQPAAQKATKSKVVAGAAKA
-926 PAKAAGKRTAI
+926 PAKK
-937 KPESATGVKKVSD
+937 
-950 TKTTTA
+950 
-956 KKVAQADTVAA
+956 
-967 GKNTSRKKTATKATT
+967 
-982 AKERGSNNTTT
+982 
-993 NNTAAK
+993 
-999 NPTANSTVAK
+999 
-1009 KTVKEKATANNA
+1009 
-1021 AVSAAKKQSTSTS
+1021 
-1034 EVGHGRK
+1034 
-1041 NAKVPGAAAPATT
+1041 
-1054 KSPTPKAT
+1054 
-1062 KGNAVAKPAAP
+1062 
-1073 AAKRPVAKAKK
+1073 PVAKAKTTE
-1084 KD
+1084 

>member
-1 LTKRKNS
+1 MTKRKNS
-8 SHDPFAAREAEKY
+8 SRDPFAAREAEKY

-98 HRDGYGFVLRADGGE
+98 HRDGYGFVIRADGEE

-176 PRITHDIMIPFGA
+176 PRITHDIMIPFGS

-197 IVVTEITSQ
+197 IVVTEITQQ

-239 IPSIWPA
+239 IPSVWPA

-263 KQHRVDVRHLPFV
+263 KQHRVDVRQLPFV

-362 MNISDSGRIT
+362 MNISDAGRIT

-393 EILTGEGEARE
+393 EILTGEGEERE

-418 LLHKLYECLRV
+418 LLHKLYECLRT

-442 ETRIVFNEERKIER
+442 ETRIQFNDERKIER

-479 AAKFIEKHDLIGLF
+479 AAKFIEKHDLVGLY

-603 HVRRIETAKP
+603 HVRRVETAKP
-613 IPKRKIYPYSPS
+613 IAKRKIYPYSPS

-744 ANAIRRPKSAIKP
+744 ANAIRRPKSTVKP

-768 KVADSLLEKT
+768 KVADSLLEKS
-778 LVAVEQLAASAK
+778 LSAVEQLAASAK
-790 KTVVDA
+790 KSVVEA
-796 VEKMSGKSAA
+796 VGKFVGKSAKPSSTK
-806 PTPRHAP
+806 PTT
-813 AKSTS
+813 KKTSST
-818 KQSSSANAAVKP
+818 KQANVKP
-830 AATKKASGK
+830 ATTKPTITKTSSGK
-839 AAASKADANNGAG
+839 TVANKAGANNIADKKLTEKAIAKPKAASK
-852 KKITESSISK
+852 KSP
-862 TTVASKKGAGKKSN
+862 GKKSN
-876 AKSSANNFSLDDV
+876 AKSSAGNFALDDV
-889 VDNSVVNGSNASG
+889 VEHTNVSAKVNAKQPAAKQSKVKAPVAKPLAKTPTKAKVASIETKIEKKVEKEVVDKNTVG
-902 KSAGKKTAVKKANT
+902 KSAGKKAADKTIATKKSAVKSK
-916 KGAAKEPVKA
+916 
-926 PAKAAGKRTAI
+926 PAK
-937 KPESATGVKKVSD
+937 S
-950 TKTTTA
+950 
-956 KKVAQADTVAA
+956 VAP
-967 GKNTSRKKTATKATT
+967 KN
-982 AKERGSNNTTT
+982 
-993 NNTAAK
+993 
-999 NPTANSTVAK
+999 TVAK
-1009 KTVKEKATANNA
+1009 KPTANTA
-1021 AVSAAKKQSTSTS
+1021 AGPAVKKQPTSS
-1034 EVGHGRK
+1034 EVGNGRK
-1041 NAKVPGAAAPATT
+1041 NAKISGAVAPATT
-1054 KSPTPKAT
+1054 KSPAPKAT
-1062 KGNAVAKPAAP
+1062 KGNNVAEPATT

>member
-1 LTKRKNS
+1 MTKRKAPPR
-8 SHDPFAAREAEKY
+8 DAFAAREAEKY

-49 MLKLTDEDQVEAL
+49 MLKLTGDDQIEAL

-85 SDKIDVVRGRVQG
+85 LDKIDVVRGRVQG
-98 HRDGYGFVLRADGGE
+98 HRDGYGFVIRADGGE

-142 KEEGAIIEVLV
+142 KEEGAIVDVLI

-176 PRITHDIMIPFGA
+176 PRITHDIMIPFGS

-239 IPSIWPA
+239 IPSVWPV

-252 ALISPVVEEKD
+252 ARLSHEVEEKD
-263 KQHRVDVRHLPFV
+263 KLHRVDVRHLPFV

-287 DAVLCERRKGGWRLY
+287 DAVLCERRRGGWRLY

-307 VSHYVQVESPLDVE
+307 VSHYVPVESALDVE

-341 ALSNGLCSLN
+341 AISNGLCSLN
-351 PNVDRLCMVCE
+351 PHVDRLCMVCE

-378 AVMHSHARL
+378 GVMHSHARL

-404 ALRKEYKAVVPQLE
+404 ALHTEYKAVVPQLE
-418 LLHKLYECLRV
+418 LLHKLYQCLRV

-436 IDFETV
+436 IDFETT
-442 ETRIVFNEERKIER
+442 ETRIQFNEDRKIER

-479 AAKFIEKHDLIGLF
+479 AAKFIEKHNLLGLF
-493 RVHEGPTEAKLTNLR
+493 RVHEGPTETKLANLR

-519 GGDRPTPGDYQQLL
+519 GGDKPTPGDYQQLL

-591 IRSVIRS
+591 IRSVVRGT
-598 ELPST
+598 EPST
-603 HVRRIETAKP
+603 HVRRVDTAKA
-613 IPKRKIYPYSPS
+613 IPKKFIYPYSAS
-625 DMLVFGEQC
+625 DMVVFGEQC

-669 SAVTGFGLFV
+669 SAVTSFGLFV
-679 ELNELYIEGLIHI
+679 ELNDLYIEGLIHI

-698 YYRFDAAQQRL
+698 YYRFEPAQQRL

-744 ANAIRRPKSAIKP
+744 ANAVRRPKSAIKP
-757 KVAKRDASKAK
+757 KIEKRGGKAGGAKVPGTKPAGNKSTPSKSTETKKSTTKKSASTKAGTKLKTTKAK
-768 KVADSLLEKT
+768 TTKANAKAQST
-778 LVAVEQLAASAK
+778 SAK
-790 KTVVDA
+790 
-796 VEKMSGKSAA
+796 
-806 PTPRHAP
+806 
-813 AKSTS
+813 
-818 KQSSSANAAVKP
+818 NAR
-830 AATKKASGK
+830 TKKAATTK
-839 AAASKADANNGAG
+839 
-852 KKITESSISK
+852 
-862 TTVASKKGAGKKSN
+862 TVAP
-876 AKSSANNFSLDDV
+876 
-889 VDNSVVNGSNASG
+889 
-902 KSAGKKTAVKKANT
+902 KTAV
-916 KGAAKEPVKA
+916 
-926 PAKAAGKRTAI
+926 
-937 KPESATGVKKVSD
+937 
-950 TKTTTA
+950 
-956 KKVAQADTVAA
+956 VAQAPVEKVVQVEKPAV
-967 GKNTSRKKTATKATT
+967 
-982 AKERGSNNTTT
+982 
-993 NNTAAK
+993 
-999 NPTANSTVAK
+999 VAK
-1009 KTVKEKATANNA
+1009 KTVAKKP
-1021 AVSAAKKQSTSTS
+1021 AAKKTATVKDAPVKKPASSKKTTAAKKPATAKKASVAKTESVPKSTSTKTKG
-1034 EVGHGRK
+1034 EVDHGRK
-1041 NAKVPGAAAPATT
+1041 TAKTASKASPTTVQPAAQKAAKSKVVAGAAKAPA
-1054 KSPTPKAT
+1054 KK
-1062 KGNAVAKPAAP
+1062 
-1073 AAKRPVAKAKK
+1073 PVAKAKTTE
-1084 KD
+1084 

>member
-1 LTKRKNS
+1 MTKRKTPPR
-8 SHDPFAAREAEKY
+8 DAFAAREAEKY

-49 MLKLTDEDQVEAL
+49 MLKLTGDDQIEAL

-85 SDKIDVVRGRVQG
+85 LDKIDVVRGRVQG
-98 HRDGYGFVLRADGGE
+98 HRDGYGFVIRADGGE

-126 DGDEVLVRLS
+126 DGDEVIVRLS

-142 KEEGAIIEVLV
+142 KEEGAIVDVLI

-176 PRITHDIMIPFGA
+176 PRITHDIMIPFGS

-197 IVVTEITSQ
+197 IVVAEITQQ

-239 IPSIWPA
+239 IPSVWPEE
-246 DVLAEA
+246 VIAEA
-252 ALISPVVEEKD
+252 SKLSHEVQAKD
-263 KQHRVDVRHLPFV
+263 KLHRVDVRHLPFV

-307 VSHYVQVESPLDVE
+307 VSHYVPVESALDVE

-341 ALSNGLCSLN
+341 AISNGLCSLN
-351 PNVDRLCMVCE
+351 PHVDRLCMVCE
-362 MNISDSGRIT
+362 MNISDAGRIT

-393 EILTGEGEARE
+393 EILTGEGDART
-404 ALRKEYKAVVPQLE
+404 ALREEYKAVVPQLE
-418 LLHKLYECLRV
+418 LLHKLYQCLRV

-442 ETRIVFNEERKIER
+442 ETRIQFNEERKIER

-479 AAKFIEKHDLIGLF
+479 AAKFIEKHNLLGLF
-493 RVHEGPTEAKLTNLR
+493 RVHEGPTETKLANLR

-519 GGDRPTPGDYQQLL
+519 GGDKPTPGDYQQLL
-533 QMIQGRSDGHL
+533 QMIQDRSDGHL

-591 IRSVIRS
+591 IRSVVRS
-598 ELPST
+598 TEPTT
-603 HVRRIETAKP
+603 HVRRVETAKA
-613 IPKRKIYPYSPS
+613 IPKKYIYPYSAS
-625 DMLVFGEQC
+625 DMVVFGEQC

-669 SAVTGFGLFV
+669 SAVTSFGLFV

-698 YYRFDAAQQRL
+698 YYRFEPAQQRL

-744 ANAIRRPKSAIKP
+744 ANAIRRPKSAVKP
-757 KVAKRDASKAK
+757 KVAKRGGGKSAGGKHASGKPGDAKTRIA
-768 KVADSLLEKT
+768 AEKT
-778 LVAVEQLAASAK
+778 QLVPVEVASTASAGKKTSAATSPAK
-790 KTVVDA
+790 KTAAKSSAGKQTAAKKSTTKKTTTKKTSTKKTTAAKPKAAKPAKAKSVTSA
-796 VEKMSGKSAA
+796 SSGKTASAA
-806 PTPRHAP
+806 
-813 AKSTS
+813 
-818 KQSSSANAAVKP
+818 KP
-830 AATKKASGK
+830 AATKK
-839 AAASKADANNGAG
+839 
-852 KKITESSISK
+852 
-862 TTVASKKGAGKKSN
+862 
-876 AKSSANNFSLDDV
+876 V
-889 VDNSVVNGSNASG
+889 V
-902 KSAGKKTAVKKANT
+902 
-916 KGAAKEPVKA
+916 
-926 PAKAAGKRTAI
+926 
-937 KPESATGVKKVSD
+937 VKKVAD
-950 TKTTTA
+950 VAVIPAATKVTATNAPVTKKAPVA
-956 KKVAQADTVAA
+956 KKSPATKKTPATKKIAAQKPASVKTRSEVDHG
-967 GKNTSRKKTATKATT
+967 GKNAKTATKAASATVQSP
-982 AKERGSNNTTT
+982 APK
-993 NNTAAK
+993 AAK
-999 NPTANSTVAK
+999 
-1009 KTVKEKATANNA
+1009 
-1021 AVSAAKKQSTSTS
+1021 
-1034 EVGHGRK
+1034 
-1041 NAKVPGAAAPATT
+1041 GA
-1054 KSPTPKAT
+1054 
-1062 KGNAVAKPAAP
+1062 AVAKPAKA
-1073 AAKRPVAKAKK
+1073 AAKRPVAKVKAK
-1084 KD
+1084 D

>member
-1 LTKRKNS
+1 MSKKRRSPK
-8 SHDPFAAREAEKY
+8 DPFAAREAEKY

-30 ILDLLDSADQ
+30 ILDLLDSSDQ
-40 PVTHEQMCV
+40 PVTHEQMCT

-76 SNRRDAYVR
+76 SNRRGAYVR
-85 SDKIDVVRGRVQG
+85 LDKIDVVRGRVQG
-98 HRDGYGFVLRADGGE
+98 HRDGYGFVIRADGGE

-142 KEEGAIIEVLV
+142 KDEGAIIEVLT

-176 PRITHDIMIPFGA
+176 PRITHDIMIPFGS

-197 IVVTEITSQ
+197 IVVAEITQQ

-239 IPSIWPA
+239 IPSVWPEE
-246 DVLAEA
+246 VLAEA
-252 ALISPVVEEKD
+252 ALIPPEVEEKD
-263 KQHRVDVRHLPFV
+263 KLHRVDVRHLPFV

-307 VSHYVQVESPLDVE
+307 VSHYVQVESPLDIE

-362 MNISDSGRIT
+362 MNISDAGRIT

-378 AVMHSHARL
+378 GVMHSHARL

-393 EILTGEGEARE
+393 EILTGEGEARDE
-404 ALRKEYKAVVPQLE
+404 LRKEYKAIIPQLE
-418 LLHKLYECLRV
+418 ALHKLYQCLRK

-442 ETRIVFNEERKIER
+442 ETRIVFNEDRKIER
-456 IVPIKR
+456 IIPIKR

-479 AAKFIEKHDLIGLF
+479 AAKFIEKHGLVGLY

-533 QMIQGRSDGHL
+533 QMIQGRSDANL

-598 ELPST
+598 EEPST

-613 IPKRKIYPYSPS
+613 LAKRKIYPYAAS
-625 DMLVFGEQC
+625 DMVVFGEQC

-744 ANAIRRPKSAIKP
+744 ANAIRRPKSQINP
-757 KVAKRDASKAK
+757 KVAKRDAARARKAEDALVKKGLREVGKLPLGASTTEAETILAQSSLVKNSRGKKASAEYAPLAEKSVDAKASSATKAGSKKTAPKKSTKAAVEKVDNKPAGKKATAVSGKAGSPKKRNTKAAEEVIKDSGLVEPAAKPARKKAAAKKPARGESSKAPQVKAVEEKAPATKKQPAAKKQAEAKQSSTRKASSGAKPASTAKQTPQPKAKAGAK
-768 KVADSLLEKT
+768 KVA
-778 LVAVEQLAASAK
+778 VAK
-790 KTVVDA
+790 KA
-796 VEKMSGKSAA
+796 
-806 PTPRHAP
+806 
-813 AKSTS
+813 
-818 KQSSSANAAVKP
+818 
-830 AATKKASGK
+830 
-839 AAASKADANNGAG
+839 
-852 KKITESSISK
+852 
-862 TTVASKKGAGKKSN
+862 
-876 AKSSANNFSLDDV
+876 
-889 VDNSVVNGSNASG
+889 
-902 KSAGKKTAVKKANT
+902 
-916 KGAAKEPVKA
+916 
-926 PAKAAGKRTAI
+926 
-937 KPESATGVKKVSD
+937 
-950 TKTTTA
+950 
-956 KKVAQADTVAA
+956 
-967 GKNTSRKKTATKATT
+967 
-982 AKERGSNNTTT
+982 
-993 NNTAAK
+993 
-999 NPTANSTVAK
+999 VAK
-1009 KTVKEKATANNA
+1009 KTA
-1021 AVSAAKKQSTSTS
+1021 AVKNSSTSKS

-1041 NAKVPGAAAPATT
+1041 NAKISSEATSAPATSSAKKT
-1054 KSPTPKAT
+1054 TSGKTGVKSAT
-1062 KGNAVAKPAAP
+1062 S

>member
-1 LTKRKNS
+1 MTKRKTPS
-8 SHDPFAAREAEKY
+8 RDPFAAREAEKY

-40 PVTHEQMCV
+40 PVTHEQMCA

-85 SDKIDVVRGRVQG
+85 LDKIDVVRGRVQG
-98 HRDGYGFVLRADGGE
+98 HRDGYGFVIRADGGE

-142 KEEGAIIEVLV
+142 KEEGAIIEVLT

-197 IVVTEITSQ
+197 IVVAEITSQ

-239 IPSIWPA
+239 IPSIWPS

-252 ALISPVVEEKD
+252 ALLSPTVEEKD
-263 KQHRVDVRHLPFV
+263 KQHRVDVRHLPLV

-351 PNVDRLCMVCE
+351 PHVDRLCMVCE
-362 MNISDSGRIT
+362 MNISDAGRIT

-393 EILTGEGEARE
+393 EILSGEGETCA
-404 ALRKEYKAVVPQLE
+404 ALREEYKAVVPQLE
-418 LLHKLYECLRV
+418 LLHKLYQCLRT

-442 ETRIVFNEERKIER
+442 ETRIVFNEDRKIER

-479 AAKFIEKHDLIGLF
+479 AAKFLEKHGLVGLY
-493 RVHEGPTEAKLTNLR
+493 RVHEGPTEAKLANLR

-519 GGDRPTPGDYQQLL
+519 GGDHPTPGDYQQLL
-533 QMIQGRSDGHL
+533 QMIQGRSDANL

-598 ELPST
+598 DMAST
-603 HVRRIETAKP
+603 HVRRIESAKP
-613 IPKRKIYPYSPS
+613 IPRRKIYPYAAA

-744 ANAIRRPKSAIKP
+744 ANAIRRPKSSVKP
-757 KVAKRDASKAK
+757 KVTKRDAAKAK
-768 KVADSLLEKT
+768 KVADSLLEKS
-778 LVAVEQLAASAK
+778 LAAVQQLGAGAGLDVTDAASTPAVKKSTKGTRGAAQVDQTLSVSRASDDKKATNKAVKAK
-790 KTVVDA
+790 KQGTADSVSKKTA
-796 VEKMSGKSAA
+796 SKKAASKKSTTKTAASKSAA
-806 PTPRHAP
+806 AGKTGVV
-813 AKSTS
+813 KSS
-818 KQSSSANAAVKP
+818 VVESSAV
-830 AATKKASGK
+830 KKASASTKSTTAKK
-839 AAASKADANNGAG
+839 ATASNKSAPGVKGTAASKAKVTPAA
-852 KKITESSISK
+852 KPAK
-862 TTVASKKGAGKKSN
+862 T
-876 AKSSANNFSLDDV
+876 AKSPA
-889 VDNSVVNGSNASG
+889 ATP
-902 KSAGKKTAVKKANT
+902 AG
-916 KGAAKEPVKA
+916 
-926 PAKAAGKRTAI
+926 
-937 KPESATGVKKVSD
+937 
-950 TKTTTA
+950 A
-956 KKVAQADTVAA
+956 KK
-967 GKNTSRKKTATKATT
+967 K
-982 AKERGSNNTTT
+982 
-993 NNTAAK
+993 
-999 NPTANSTVAK
+999 STVAHSS
-1009 KTVKEKATANNA
+1009 TA
-1021 AVSAAKKQSTSTS
+1021 TS
-1034 EVGHGRK
+1034 EVGNGRK
-1041 NAKVPGAAAPATT
+1041 NAKTAGATAPTKVQPGTSKATARKAVVQPAT
-1054 KSPTPKAT
+1054 PT
-1062 KGNAVAKPAAP
+1062 
-1073 AAKRPVAKAKK
+1073 AKRPVAKAKK